1 MAQSSSTPHLPPE
14 ILLSIFRMLEG
25 HDKTLLSAALV
36 CQEWFEPAT
45 DILWRDVPPIALSKV
60 SYKRRQSYANKIS
73 ELYFRNIDEAK
84 FHAQYKNLKFPRLKC
99 IGLDM
104 VRLKKNQKLHLS
116 QYIGPRLESF
126 SYWGGHPCE
135 DALER
140 LETECPRLHDLHL
153 VEPLELVV
161 DADRLKKFLTNRT
174 SLRNL
179 EFGRG
184 WEYSLPPEVLAHVL
198 TLGHLERLD
207 LVPFLRPHRALKVF
221 GSSNQFKN
229 IHILHIR
236 LHSESVGLLAA
247 AAAASVDTLF
257 LEAQEAEHDVLQ
269 ALEPMKKLR
278 HLEIE
283 IHNLSRG
290 IELSQE
296 GIKSLGTLRELE
308 VLLIRTWTKGRV
320 YYHNIRAPW
329 LGDEQFA
336 DLMSDLPKLK
346 SVAFQVECNITLK
359 SITALSKTHPEM
371 YCCDLYGTFDLDDWA
386 RSGPPIFPEL
396 RRLAMDAPNL
406 RGRTRASSTSL
417 SVQVDRI
424 IDIILQQLPML
435 EQLGFHD
442 FERNVLADQV
452 LEKYATRIGGHFN
465 ERQATAFRPWSWM
478 EKNRKI
484 LVVCLLLTDLYL
496 QVKCLLM
503 LSSSSGIQGKLLTT
517 PSRMLKLIL
526 PLTTRDVNKDRK
538 DVEPLALL
546 VHPQQPLSYLERLI
560 QSELPVIKNEN
571 GNDKIPA
578 VHFRAQDLGEE
589 AISPDRRAPD
599 DESEDYNFEH
609 SEDFKIDGKTER
621 TGKLNESGEVTQMKP
636 VNPVKEPDPEHPN
649 FVRWSPSTEIG
660 DFIRDAARGKEFSV
674 DIEGAP
680 EPIFVAVPSFAD
692 RTYYLRM
699 RLRKTARQISSLA
712 DIKAECDKL
721 AHRSAQRVAQGGF
734 AVLVGWWGS
743 VYVLTFQTDL
753 GWDVMEPVTYLV
765 GLSTLIGGYMWFL
778 YHNREVSY
786 RSAMNFTVSKRQDKL
801 YQAKGFDVSKWDG
814 LVEEGNRLRRE
825 IKMVAE
831 EYDVDW
837 DEAKEAGDEKVAKA
851 LRNERK
857 KKQMAKDDEDE
868 EGKKRKKSKEED
880 DDDD

>member
-1 MAQSSSTPHLPPE
+1 MEQPISTPHLPPE
-14 ILLSIFRMLEG
+14 ILLSIFRTLEG

-73 ELYFRNIDEAK
+73 ELYFRNVDEAK

-104 VRLKKNQKLHLS
+104 VRLRKNQKLHLT

-135 DALER
+135 DALEC

-153 VEPLELVV
+153 MEPLELVV
-161 DADRLKKFLTNRT
+161 DAEKLKKFLTNRT

-184 WEYSLPPEVLAHVL
+184 WEYSLPTEVLTHVL
-198 TLGHLERLD
+198 TLEHLERFD
-207 LVPFLRPHRALKVF
+207 LVPFLRPHRAREVF
-221 GSSNQFKN
+221 STPNEFKN
-229 IHILHIR
+229 IRILHIR
-236 LHSESVGLLAA
+236 LHSESIGLLAA
-247 AAAASVDTLF
+247 AAASSVDTLF
-257 LEAQEAEHDVLQ
+257 LEAQDSEHDVLH

-278 HLEIE
+278 HLEVE
-283 IHNLSRG
+283 YHNLARG
-290 IELSQE
+290 IELSE
-296 GIKSLGTLRELE
+296 DGIKSLGTLPELE
-308 VLLIRTWTKGRV
+308 VLLIRTWTKGRA
-320 YYHNIRAPW
+320 YYNNIRAPW

-336 DLMSDLPKLK
+336 EFISGLPKLQ
-346 SVAFQVECNITLK
+346 SLAFQVECNITLR
-359 SITALSKTHPEM
+359 SITSLSETHPEM

-386 RSGPPIFPEL
+386 KSGPPIFPEL

-424 IDIILQQLPML
+424 IDIILRQLPML

-465 ERQATAFRPWSWM
+465 ERQASAFRPWSWM
-478 EKNRKI
+478 EKNRKSLI
-484 LVVCLLLTDLYL
+484 GQPAANLSQNVGKEEKEHYDRVVELSKQSQMRSPWMREGSDKPPVARLRSAGAM
-496 QVKCLLM
+496 VK
-503 LSSSSGIQGKLLTT
+503 GKLLTT

-526 PLTTRDVNKDRK
+526 PLTTKDVNKDRK

-571 GNDKIPA
+571 GDDKIPA

-589 AISPDRRAPD
+589 AISPDHRGPD
-599 DESEDYNFEH
+599 EESEDYNFEH

-621 TGKLNESGEVTQMKP
+621 TGKLNESGEVTAPKP
-636 VNPVKEPDPEHPN
+636 VNPAKEPDPEHPN

-699 RLRKTARQISSLA
+699 RLRKTAKQISA
-712 DIKAECDKL
+712 
-721 AHRSAQRVAQGGF
+721 
-734 AVLVGWWGS
+734 
-743 VYVLTFQTDL
+743 
-753 GWDVMEPVTYLV
+753 
-765 GLSTLIGGYMWFL
+765 
-778 YHNREVSY
+778 
-786 RSAMNFTVSKRQDKL
+786 
-801 YQAKGFDVSKWDG
+801 
-814 LVEEGNRLRRE
+814 
-825 IKMVAE
+825 
-831 EYDVDW
+831 
-837 DEAKEAGDEKVAKA
+837 
-851 LRNERK
+851 
-857 KKQMAKDDEDE
+857 
-868 EGKKRKKSKEED
+868 
-880 DDDD
+880 